1 MRRAFWLLA
10 GAALVMSSCAK
21 HTDAI
26 STVQKQA
33 IEVVWQTD
41 VDNRKPRDAE
51 SYARPMV
58 SGLLPEAH
66 IAMGGHDARIHV
78 MNMSGHEIYRAPLN
92 DNSDSGGVALPNGLL
107 VVGDTGGMLY
117 AFDAVKEQ
125 RIWSIQLSAGIT
137 GTPVV
142 VGRDVLVQTID
153 DHLYRISEDGKK
165 QWVFSAKPETLGLY
179 ISPTPLLKDDRIY
192 TVLGNGDALALDAIT
207 GDLLWRK
214 QLLLDDRAGALSNMR
229 VPSATPLLLKKFK
242 IDGNSFSD
250 VLLIPFYQGDLF
262 ILSREDGA
270 SLMTRKMSLKSSPA
284 VDGAHMFLADTHGE
298 VQAWDIQTG
307 VMLWHRTLSKGELMG
322 PVLWHKQLWVHDNKG
337 QLFRL
342 NQDGDLLDSREFPG
356 RFDRLPVVTLDGL
369 LYHSSLGGLYMVR

>member
-1 MRRAFWLLA
+1 
-10 GAALVMSSCAK
+10 MSACAK

-51 SYARPMV
+51 SYSRPLV

-66 IAMGGHDARIHV
+66 IALGGHDARIHV
-78 MNMSGHEIYRAPLN
+78 MNMNGHEIYRAPLN

-179 ISPTPLLKDDRIY
+179 ISPTPMLKDGRIY

-270 SLMTRKMSLKSSPA
+270 SLMTRKVSLKSSPV

-337 QLFRL
+337 HLFRL

-356 RFDRLPVVTLDGL
+356 RFDRLPVVTLNGL
-369 LYHSSLGGLYMVR
+369 LYHSNLGGLYMVR